1 MPAKSSQGAAIAEK
15 MMSTI
20 DVEKKMKALNKKLKQ
35 IEELKAKS
43 GRLDPEAQ
51 RKVDSESKIRKEIA
65 ALESPQE
72 TVRLVE
78 SNMGGKDQVSL
89 LEEIEA
95 VVADVPSQAALLLGE
110 SEQRFRSLLKTLRDT
125 AKLLRMDKLD
135 KKQHEKLELLK
146 EDAPDKLMEFQ
157 PLRSKAL
164 ELFVHGE
171 NQIEHIKR
179 EREKQAAEVEYEK
192 AQLERLKRAER
203 EAPVTRSPPPK
214 RFASDV
220 GGVLNAGDNDS
231 DTAPVDWHLR
241 TDSAVPD
248 AKESVKVLVDEYGPD
263 NFFIMSKCGPAMQKK
278 TRIWLFETMR
288 FQDVGL
294 KKKNVLFCTDRTGV
308 NGKGSIARGLGISH
322 FVDDSD
328 ACLWSVYEEGN
339 SQAAVEMHGGK
350 FFHFGWGGS
359 KRYPPRARDWNES
372 ERPQGLVTPV
382 RNWREVLSAL
392 NLQI

>member
-1 MPAKSSQGAAIAEK
+1 
-15 MMSTI
+15 
-20 DVEKKMKALNKKLKQ
+20 
-35 IEELKAKS
+35 
-43 GRLDPEAQ
+43 
-51 RKVDSESKIRKEIA
+51 
-65 ALESPQE
+65 
-72 TVRLVE
+72 
-78 SNMGGKDQVSL
+78 
-89 LEEIEA
+89 
-95 VVADVPSQAALLLGE
+95 
-110 SEQRFRSLLKTLRDT
+110 LRDT
-125 AKLLRMDKLD
+125 AKLLRMDKPD
-135 KKQHEKLELLK
+135 KKQQEKLERLK
-146 EDAPDKLMEFQ
+146 IEVPNTLIDFQ
-157 PLRSKAL
+157 PLRSRAL
-164 ELFVHGE
+164 ELFSAFGE
-171 NQIEHIKR
+171 AQIEEVQKERETQAVAEAERKRAQVEGLKR
-179 EREKQAAEVEYEK
+179 EE
-192 AQLERLKRAER
+192 L
-203 EAPVTRSPPPK
+203 EAPVSRKPPPA

-294 KKKNVLFCTDRTGV
+294 SKKNVLFCTDRTGV

>member
-1 MPAKSSQGAAIAEK
+1 MKFITE
-15 MMSTI
+15 
-20 DVEKKMKALNKKLKQ
+20 VEKKMKALNKKLKQ

-43 GRLDPEAQ
+43 GPLDPEAQ
-51 RKVDSESKIRKEIA
+51 RKVDSESEIRKEIA

-72 TVRLVE
+72 AECLQK
-78 SNMGGKDQVSL
+78 SDMGGEDQISL

-95 VVADVPSQAALLLGE
+95 AVTDVPSQAALLLGH
-110 SEQRFRSLLKTLRDT
+110 SEKRFRALLKTLRDT

-135 KKQHEKLELLK
+135 KKQHEKLERLK
-146 EDAPDKLMEFQ
+146 ADAHEMLREFQ
-157 PLRSKAL
+157 PLRSEAL
-164 ELFVHGE
+164 ELFSAHGE
-171 NQIEHIKR
+171 NQLEEIKR
-179 EREKQAAEVEYEK
+179 ERIKQIAIAAEAEYEK
-192 AQLERLKRAER
+192 AQLERLKRADR
-203 EAPVTRSPPPK
+203 EVSTAPSLPPK

-248 AKESVKVLVDEYGPD
+248 CKEAVKVLVDEYGSE
-263 NFFIMSKCGPAMQKK
+263 NFFILSKCGPAMQKK
-278 TRIWLFETMR
+278 TRTWLFETMR

-294 KKKNVLFCTDRTGV
+294 RRANVLFCTDRTGV
-308 NGKGSIARGLGISH
+308 NGKGSIAKGLGISH

-339 SQAAVEMHGGK
+339 SQASVERHGGK
-350 FFHFGWGGS
+350 LFHFAWGGN
-359 KRYPPRARDWNES
+359 KRYPPRARDWTET

-382 RNWREVLSAL
+382 RNWREVLSEL
-392 NLQI
+392 NLKI